1 MSAREE
7 LARAMIPV
15 AHVMRVP
22 PVVAKSSDQAVAVVR
37 RIIAEN
43 VGSIIVVSDDEAPSG
58 IVTER
63 DVLEHFSTYGAIRD
77 DLLVKDIMTT
87 PIVSIESN
95 RPLRDALKAMRDHKV
110 RRLAVTRRGKLIGQ
124 VTERRL
130 LDSLLFIS
138 DLD

>member
-7 LARAMIPV
+7 LARALIPV

-22 PVVAKSSDQAVAVVR
+22 PVIANPSDPAADVVR

-43 VGSIIVVSDDEAPSG
+43 VGSVIVVSGEEAPSG

-63 DVLEHFSTYGAIRD
+63 DVLEHFSTYGGIRD
-77 DLLVKDIMTT
+77 DLCVKDVMST
-87 PIVSIESN
+87 PIISIESN
-95 RPLRDALKAMRDHKV
+95 RPLRDALKTMRDNKV
-110 RRLAVTRRGKLIGQ
+110 RRLAVTRKGKLIGQ